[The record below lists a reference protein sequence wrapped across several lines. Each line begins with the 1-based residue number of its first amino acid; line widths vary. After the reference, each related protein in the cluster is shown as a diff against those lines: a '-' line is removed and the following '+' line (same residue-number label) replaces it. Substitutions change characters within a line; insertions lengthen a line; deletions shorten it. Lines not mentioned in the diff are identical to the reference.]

1 MVQTIYLQ
9 SKNRLIDLENKH
21 IVARGKD
28 VGKE

>member
-9 SKNRLIDLENKH
+9 SKNRLIDLENKR